1 MHDLKCFSPMFSQEK
16 LLMLHTH
23 HGIKCQATPVLARNT
38 PVCQKHKTRSTCVDT
53 LTRQH
58 WDRAPAFQARPL
70 HLPLCSPSQGWLWPN
85 WTPVHDLSVYASA
98 FTERFQCWDMRQLF
112 YISIALQQTV
122 LVVVTLMIV
131 IDDGGNDDG
140 GGIVDDGGDY
150 KRWIPGR

>member
-23 HGIKCQATPVLARNT
+23 HDIKCQATPVLTRNT

-70 HLPLCSPSQGWLWPN
+70 HLP
-85 WTPVHDLSVYASA
+85 SA
-98 FTERFQCWDMRQLF
+98 PHHKDGFGQTEHLYMI
-112 YISIALQQTV
+112 YGS
-122 LVVVTLMIV
+122 TLPPLLKDFNVEI
-131 IDDGGNDDG
+131 
-140 GGIVDDGGDY
+140 
-150 KRWIPGR
+150 